1 MFNYL
6 LEHVFILHK
15 SAYISCSFS
24 STDGSDWQQTDVED
38 QRSEQANTS
47 QTGQTKDLQQ
57 GNPGNPMLKTAGR
70 ELQPIYIIN
79 NMVLKKVRQVYLA
92 HTGWVDRPEGWN
104 V

>member
-15 SAYISCSFS
+15 SAYISCSIS

-38 QRSEQANTS
+38 QRSNQSQSKGSGQAATS

-79 NMVLKKVRQVYLA
+79 NMVLKKVRQV
-92 HTGWVDRPEGWN
+92 
-104 V
+104 